1 MQNILVT
8 GGASGIGH
16 AIAVLFHQRGWHV
29 GLLDHNEAGLKAI
42 AQTLGG
48 DLWYQ
53 AVDVTD
59 AAAVA
64 QAVAAFAARHD
75 GKLRLLVNSAG
86 LLYSG
91 RFEEISTDQHRQL
104 VSVNVQGMINCCHGA
119 FAFLRDTQQA
129 QIINLSS
136 VSSLYGTPFFASYSA
151 SKFAVRGLTE
161 ALNIEWAP
169 CGIHVCDLA
178 PAFTATPMVAQQAQV
193 TRIQERLGV
202 TLLPEDVA
210 KAAWKVSKRRR
221 GRHVVLGLP
230 FPLKQLE
237 GLTPQRV
244 RRLLLSLLSKS
255 EH

>member
-1 MQNILVT
+1 
-8 GGASGIGH
+8 
-16 AIAVLFHQRGWHV
+16 
-29 GLLDHNEAGLKAI
+29 LLDHNEAGLKTVAREL
-42 AQTLGG
+42 QGSV
-48 DLWYQ
+48 WYQ

-64 QAVAAFAARHD
+64 QAIAAFAARHG

-91 RFEEISTDQHRQL
+91 RFEEISADQHTRL
-104 VSVNVQGMINCCHGA
+104 MSVNVQGLLNCCHGA
-119 FAFLRDTQQA
+119 FAFLRDTELA

-136 VSSLYGTPFFASYSA
+136 ISSLYGTPFFASYSA

-193 TRIQERLGV
+193 TRLQEKLGV
-202 TLLPEDVA
+202 NLLPEDIA
-210 KAAWKVSKRRR
+210 REAWKISKRRR
-221 GRHVVLGLP
+221 DLHVVVGLP

-237 GLTPQRV
+237 GIAPRRV
-244 RRLLLSLLSKS
+244 TRFILSVLSKPDS
-255 EH
+255 